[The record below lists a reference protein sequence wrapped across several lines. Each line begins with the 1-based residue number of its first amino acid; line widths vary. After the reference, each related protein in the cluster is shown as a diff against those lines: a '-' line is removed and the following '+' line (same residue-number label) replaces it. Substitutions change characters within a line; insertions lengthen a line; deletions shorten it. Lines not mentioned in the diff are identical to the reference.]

1 MTERTV
7 EDRLRE
13 EYVVLLPEIRAVV
26 EESEAEIRH
35 SLVSLS
41 SKLNRYEQL
50 SVTSRV
56 KDCESAMQALRRR
69 EEGATF
75 DPGKINSYTL
85 TSIPDLAGVRVLAF
99 PSRVWNQAD
108 ELLQKRFTDWRSN
121 PILDAETKDLV
132 AFKYDR
138 YWTASTKFRGELQ
151 IVPMLIG
158 LFWQVEHSTMYKPS
172 PELKGVAEALEMQ
185 HRRSEVSN
193 ALRAY
198 EAEFERLIQANPLSK
213 A

>member
-13 EYVVLLPEIRAVV
+13 EYVLLLPEIRAVLQ
-26 EESEAEIRH
+26 ESEAEVRH
-35 SLVSLS
+35 TLVPLS

-50 SVTSRV
+50 IVTSRV
-56 KDCESAMQALRRR
+56 KDCESALQALRRR

-75 DPGKINSYTL
+75 DSERINSYTL
-85 TSIPDLAGVRVLAF
+85 TAIPDLAGVRVLAF
-99 PSRVWNQAD
+99 PSRVWNHAH
-108 ELLQKRFTDWRSN
+108 ELLQQRFSDWRLDH
-121 PILDAETKDLV
+121 ILDAEAKELV

-138 YWTASTKFRGELQ
+138 YWSASPKFRGEIQ

-172 PELKGVAEALEMQ
+172 PKLKGVAEALEMRQ
-185 HRRSEVSN
+185 RRNDVSK
-193 ALRAY
+193 ALKAY
-198 EAEFERLIQANPLSK
+198 EVEFERLVQADPLNKS
-213 A
+213 